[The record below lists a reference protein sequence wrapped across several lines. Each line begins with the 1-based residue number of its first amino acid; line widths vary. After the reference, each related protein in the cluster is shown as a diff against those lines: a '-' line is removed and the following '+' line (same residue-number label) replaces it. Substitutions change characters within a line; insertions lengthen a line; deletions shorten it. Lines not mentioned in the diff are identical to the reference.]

1 MAPAFLGMEVPGDG
15 AWRPGALGDVGE
27 ERAPAC
33 PGGGGAQPCR
43 KLQPAASPGL
53 AQSWGHTGDLPRG
66 VTFFKKANSRPNWV
80 SRACQ
85 RGAGDPHHPLF
96 PACSG
101 FPPLPHLLSLACQVL
116 FYIPSRPYSSTHQS
130 SITCAEMGV
139 EEAGD
144 HPYPT
149 DAACAALPASF
160 LLRRASSCVWGSAVR
175 GGGCT
180 RTGGRGWS
188 NTHGVPRDMAES
200 QAGPRAG
207 SAQLRFSSGVVLRV
221 KDQRPRG
228 SGVGEME
235 RSSFERKPRH
245 QDISSDP

>member
-15 AWRPGALGDVGE
+15 AWGPGALGDVRE

-80 SRACQ
+80 SR
-85 RGAGDPHHPLF
+85 AGDPHHPLF

-180 RTGGRGWS
+180 RTGGA
-188 NTHGVPRDMAES
+188 GVTRT
-200 QAGPRAG
+200 G
-207 SAQLRFSSGVVLRV
+207 SPATWPSHRQVPEPALRSYAFPQV
-221 KDQRPRG
+221 
-228 SGVGEME
+228 
-235 RSSFERKPRH
+235 
-245 QDISSDP
+245 

>member
-15 AWRPGALGDVGE
+15 AWGPGALGDVRE

-160 LLRRASSCVWGSAVR
+160 LSRHEPQPACGGPRCAVGAAHGRA
-175 GGGCT
+175 GGAGVT
-180 RTGGRGWS
+180 RTGSPATWPSHRQ
-188 NTHGVPRDMAES
+188 VPEPA
-200 QAGPRAG
+200 
-207 SAQLRFSSGVVLRV
+207 LRSYAFPQV
-221 KDQRPRG
+221 
-228 SGVGEME
+228 
-235 RSSFERKPRH
+235 
-245 QDISSDP
+245 